1 MFGDLTSEEF
11 QLLNL
16 DELLWMW
23 SRRIGF
29 HHAGLAPI
37 VKEFVE
43 HLFINRYID
52 ILFATETLSLGINM
66 PAKSIMIDS
75 SFKYDG
81 VRTRL
86 ISKSEFLQL
95 TGRAGRRG
103 IDNKGFAYINYDRR
117 IENNWFNDLFNLK
130 PNKLISSYSNSYG
143 SVLNL
148 KNKYGEHEGIEMI
161 KKSFYSY
168 QNKINDQS
176 LEKNF
181 RAKIS
186 VLNDLGYF
194 TELKKK

>member
-1 MFGDLTSEEF
+1 MLFDSVFGDLTSEEF
-11 QLLNL
+11 NLLNL
-16 DELLWMW
+16 DELFWMW

-81 VRTRL
+81 IRTRL

-103 IDNKGFAYINYDRR
+103 IDNKGFAFINYDRR
-117 IENNWFNDLFNLK
+117 IENNWFNDLLS
-130 PNKLISSYSNSYG
+130 LI
-143 SVLNL
+143 
-148 KNKYGEHEGIEMI
+148 HI
-161 KKSFYSY
+161 
-168 QNKINDQS
+168 
-176 LEKNF
+176 
-181 RAKIS
+181 
-186 VLNDLGYF
+186 
-194 TELKKK
+194 